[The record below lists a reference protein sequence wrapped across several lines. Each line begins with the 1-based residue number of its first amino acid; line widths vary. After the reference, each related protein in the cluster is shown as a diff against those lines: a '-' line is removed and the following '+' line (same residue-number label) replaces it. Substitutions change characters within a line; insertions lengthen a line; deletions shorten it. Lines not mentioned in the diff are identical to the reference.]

1 MLSYFLNSVLHS
13 FMINSVTLLSSMLN
27 IVYILILENVMK
39 IRVIVD
45 TVLTRENLELR
56 YFIKKYNIN
65 QLQDIRYKSA
75 NKDYEAQVKL
85 ILC

>member
-45 TVLTRENLELR
+45 TVLTRENLELSGLGTLLKNTTLISYR
-56 YFIKKYNIN
+56 I
-65 QLQDIRYKSA
+65 LDISQQTKIM
-75 NKDYEAQVKL
+75 KL
-85 ILC
+85 KLN

>member
-45 TVLTRENLELR
+45 TVLTRENLELSGLGTLLKNTTLIS
-56 YFIKKYNIN
+56 YKI
-65 QLQDIRYKSA
+65 LDISQQTKIM
-75 NKDYEAQVKL
+75 KL
-85 ILC
+85 KLN

>member
-39 IRVIVD
+39 IRVVVD
-45 TVLTRENLELR
+45 TVLTRENLELSGLGTLLKNTTLISYR
-56 YFIKKYNIN
+56 I
-65 QLQDIRYKSA
+65 LDISQQTKIM
-75 NKDYEAQVKL
+75 KL
-85 ILC
+85 KLN